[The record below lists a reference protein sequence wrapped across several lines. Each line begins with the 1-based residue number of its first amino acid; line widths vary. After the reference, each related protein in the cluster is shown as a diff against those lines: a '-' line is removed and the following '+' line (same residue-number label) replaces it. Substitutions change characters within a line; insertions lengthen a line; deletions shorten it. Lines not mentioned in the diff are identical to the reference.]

1 MSKIIVGIDGSQT
14 SKEALRWAVRL
25 GAALNYEVEAITAW
39 EFPVIV
45 TMAGGGVLPGTW
57 VPEDDAR
64 EVLQSAIREVAP
76 NIKGTI
82 AEGHPAHVMI
92 EASKRADILVIGS
105 RGLGGFRG
113 ALLGSV
119 STAVTQHAGCPVF
132 VVPPVPDQED

>member
-1 MSKIIVGIDGSQT
+1 MGVIVVGIDGSDT
-14 SKEALRWAVRL
+14 SKEALRWAAKLAPAL
-25 GAALNYEVEAITAW
+25 GCTVEAITAW

-64 EVLQSAIREVAP
+64 EALQRTVAEVNP
-76 NIKGTI
+76 KVETRTI
-82 AEGHPAHVMI
+82 VEEGHPANI
-92 EASKRADILVIGS
+92 LLEASKHAVMVVVGS

-119 STAVTQHAGCPVF
+119 SSAVSQHSKAPVL
-132 VVPPVPDQED
+132 VIPERD

>member
-1 MSKIIVGIDGSQT
+1 MNTVIVGVDGSQT
-14 SKEALRWAVRL
+14 SKVALRWGRVLADAL
-25 GAALNYEVEAITAW
+25 GAELEAITAW

-64 EVLQSAIREVAP
+64 EVLRKTIDEVAP
-76 NIKGTI
+76 G
-82 AEGHPAHVMI
+82 ARALVVEGHPANVLI
-92 EASKRADILVIGS
+92 EASDRAEMIVIGT

-119 STAVTQHAGCPVF
+119 SSAVSQHAKCPVL
-132 VVPPVPDQED
+132 VVPHAEDQ

>member
-1 MSKIIVGIDGSQT
+1 MKKVIVGIDGSPT
-14 SKEALRWAVRL
+14 SKEALRWAMRL
-25 GAALNYEVEAITAW
+25 APALGCEVEAITAW

-64 EVLQSAIREVAP
+64 ETLENTVKEIAP
-76 NIKGTI
+76 TAHMAVI
-82 AEGHPAHVMI
+82 EGHPANVLI
-92 EASKRADILVIGS
+92 EASKNAEMIVVGS

-119 STAVTQHAGCPVF
+119 SSGVSQHANCPVL
-132 VVPPVPDQED
+132 VVPFKE